1 MGTVKDVV
9 AGMFLLIVVFLLLK
23 DSGKSSSDVINA
35 IGGGV
40 QQLTTSLQGGR

>member
-1 MGTVKDVV
+1 MQTVKEVV
-9 AGMFLLIVVFLLLK
+9 SGIFILIVVYLLLK
-23 DSGKSSSDVINA
+23 DSGKSSADVINA